1 MAENVDN
8 AELIEDIR
16 EQVLYLQELG
26 VESLEANLPAA
37 LKAADAG
44 KETRD
49 ERQETRQAPPIR
61 REVSVPV
68 ADVKPERPPA
78 GSRLASLP
86 SLSARKPS
94 SFFDKYN
101 PREQPAEPEPKGSS
115 PAPSFE
121 EIQHNAEG
129 YLSHSTSDSEIA
141 LVGSVEKGHDN
152 PNRPYKTDSENEKR
166 IWEIWAEIGSGCT
179 RCPLGTL
186 GRKQVVNS
194 VGNFNA
200 ELMFVGEAPGA
211 DEDIQGE
218 PFVGRAGQL
227 LTDIIE
233 KGLEIPRKEVFIG
246 NINRCRPPGNRTPLP
261 EEAVVCKPF
270 LLREIAVVR
279 PKVIVVLGAHAAQ
292 TLLDTKTPISKLRG
306 HFHDYVG
313 VKVMPTFHPAYLL
326 RDPHKKREVWEDI
339 KMVKQYLK
347 QSK

>member
-101 PREQPAEPEPKGSS
+101 PGGDDSSKNVSIGSEGSSEPRVSSPESALFEAAPTLPEPT
-115 PAPSFE
+115 E
-121 EIQHNAEG
+121 TIEQIR
-129 YLSHSTSDSEIA
+129 T
-141 LVGSVEKGHDN
+141 
-152 PNRPYKTDSENEKR
+152 
-166 IWEIWAEIGSGCT
+166 EIGHGCT